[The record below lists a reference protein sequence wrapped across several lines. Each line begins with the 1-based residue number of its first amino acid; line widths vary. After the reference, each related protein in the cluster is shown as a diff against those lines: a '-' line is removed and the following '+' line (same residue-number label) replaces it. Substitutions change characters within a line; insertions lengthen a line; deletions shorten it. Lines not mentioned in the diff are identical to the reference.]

1 MLFQLP
7 AAIAAAAGNRW
18 DAAEEHFRTAIDQVN
33 TLPYRLAQP
42 EVRRWYAWMLRDRA
56 QPGVREQA
64 QALLGEATKMYR
76 SPGMPRH
83 LEIVDSMLVSRE
95 PWVVRPTG
103 SRS

>member
-42 EVRRWYAWMLRDRA
+42 EVAGGTPGCCLIGLSQARA
-56 QPGVREQA
+56 QA

-76 SPGMPRH
+76 SLGMPRH
-83 LEIVDSMLVSRE
+83 LEIVDSMLVRRE